1 MKEGKAGTWPEG
13 DPSLKAMLA
22 TRSRLL
28 VLPNRTAPHA
38 LTRECDT
45 LSLPY
50 NPLMLER
57 TEQRIEGKG
66 ATLLLDYFL
75 LTEV

>member
-22 TRSRLL
+22 
-28 VLPNRTAPHA
+28 
-38 LTRECDT
+38 TRECDT